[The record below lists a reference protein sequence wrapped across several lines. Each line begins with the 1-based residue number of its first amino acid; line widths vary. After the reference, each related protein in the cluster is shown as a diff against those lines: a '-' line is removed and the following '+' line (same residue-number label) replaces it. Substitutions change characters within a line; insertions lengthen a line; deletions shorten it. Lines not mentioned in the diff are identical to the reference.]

1 MKKTYITP
9 ETETIVILNGQLLDE
24 TFSNSNAGDGYSGE
38 LDAKHNFDDGDI
50 EEIQYNIWGEN

>member
-38 LDAKHNFDDGDI
+38 LDAKYNLDDGDL